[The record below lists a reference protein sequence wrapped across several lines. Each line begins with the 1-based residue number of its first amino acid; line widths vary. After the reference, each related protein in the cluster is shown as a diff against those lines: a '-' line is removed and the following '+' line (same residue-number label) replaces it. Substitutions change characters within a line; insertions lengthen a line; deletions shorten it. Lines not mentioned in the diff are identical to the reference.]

1 MVVDNKQ
8 VEEIKSEIKEETAVI
23 EEQQIQEQIVPPIPV
38 TIVNNN
44 GEQQEL
50 KQKEFFENYDL
61 LIRKMKEALDL
72 FPKPPGKLMK
82 AWLWFQKHAF
92 TSVLFIVLGIG
103 IGIGIEK
110 IMNYNDL
117 IRAVNLQRMEFKGD
131 LFEIQPSSIR
141 KFYTDGQKSFTT
153 MIQTKKESE
162 DSIKESVPE
171 TTVKPITK
179 TITK

>member
-1 MVVDNKQ
+1 MTEEKKEV
-8 VEEIKSEIKEETAVI
+8 VEETKEEI
-23 EEQQIQEQIVPPIPV
+23 LQSQEQPEPIIVPPIPV

-44 GEQQEL
+44 SEQIDQ
-50 KQKEFFENYDL
+50 KQKEFFEQYDL
-61 LIRKMKEALDL
+61 LVRKMKEALDL

-92 TSVLFIVLGIG
+92 TSVLFIVLGIC

-110 IMNYNDL
+110 FMNYNDT

-131 LFEIQPSSIR
+131 LFEIQPSTIR

-153 MIQTKKESE
+153 IIQPKKESE
-162 DSIKESVPE
+162 ESIKDSIPE
-171 TTVKPITK
+171 TQTKPIK
-179 TITK
+179 